1 MDIFACI
8 FKNSLSVSVKMWYTV
23 GYCGKLIMTHFFS
36 GAHTSKLDE
45 KNRLV
50 LPHELR
56 YGLVENGVMQFSLA
70 LGMGGNLS
78 IYRKSEI
85 DRLIEQFQKLQYVA
99 KYQKFLTI
107 FFSTL
112 FHTECD
118 KVGRIK
124 LPAMLKK
131 AARIDQE
138 VVIAGVMNKIEIWP
152 QEAYETMLSQ
162 FLDGQDQDLDLAKM
176 AEEAFKEQGVKKSD
190 IPLIGGQQIS

>member
-1 MDIFACI
+1 M
-8 FKNSLSVSVKMWYTV
+8 
-23 GYCGKLIMTHFFS
+23 GQCGKLVMTHFFS
-36 GAHTSKLDE
+36 GAHSSKLDE

-85 DRLIEQFQKLQYVA
+85 DRLITQFQKLQYVA
-99 KYQKFLTI
+99 KYQKFLTV

-124 LPAMLKK
+124 IPLMLKK
-131 AARIDQE
+131 AARIDHE

-152 QEAYETMLSQ
+152 QEAYEKMLSE
-162 FLDGQDQDLDLAKM
+162 FLEGSDESLNLAKV
-176 AEEAFKEQGVKKSD
+176 AEEAFKEPKSTSE
-190 IPLIGGQQIS
+190 IPLIGEHQVS